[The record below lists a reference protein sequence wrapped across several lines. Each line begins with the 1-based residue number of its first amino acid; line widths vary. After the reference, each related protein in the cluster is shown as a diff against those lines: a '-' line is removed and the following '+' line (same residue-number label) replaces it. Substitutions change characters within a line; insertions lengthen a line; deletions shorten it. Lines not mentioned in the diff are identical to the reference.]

1 MIRESAE
8 SDEPSAMVIWSKLLL
23 SGYGIEKDAFTA
35 YKMMKSAANQG
46 YPPAIYTLGLWH
58 CQETA
63 GISKNEELGN
73 ELIEKAAFLGD
84 KSAQN
89 YIRKKDSK
97 WLDTELAYAISD
109 EDMKNT
115 MSLIL
120 PEGGENDDM
129 IPGCFFEEYGRCKE
143 KEDYIQLYKL
153 LRDKYADEST
163 NDLLYFLKQLI
174 INITG
179 YSLNTMSI
187 EEAQALEDVTGRI
200 SKLADSYEL
209 PQHYLHLKED
219 IKTLEIDIVDE
230 DVPIVM
236 RKISNGLRDKCEK
249 EVYEYIAYSKAKE
262 DAKNDGMGCIMTIA
276 ILVAIIG
283 FMFFP
288 VVAWLAIGFI
298 LLCIL
303 VQLTSKS
310 TFKKISRTNKES
322 YLLVNELLGYGYSL
336 LTDSDLDPKYSYG
349 EYNEKEVYNNSVPS
363 VLSKNT
369 IMETKNKVK
378 GE

>member
-1 MIRESAE
+1 MTQ
-8 SDEPSAMVIWSKLLL
+8 V
-23 SGYGIEKDAFTA
+23 
-35 YKMMKSAANQG
+35 
-46 YPPAIYTLGLWH
+46 
-58 CQETA
+58 
-63 GISKNEELGN
+63 
-73 ELIEKAAFLGD
+73 
-84 KSAQN
+84 
-89 YIRKKDSK
+89 
-97 WLDTELAYAISD
+97 
-109 EDMKNT
+109 
-115 MSLIL
+115 
-120 PEGGENDDM
+120 
-129 IPGCFFEEYGRCKE
+129 
-143 KEDYIQLYKL
+143 
-153 LRDKYADEST
+153 
-163 NDLLYFLKQLI
+163 
-174 INITG
+174 
-179 YSLNTMSI
+179 
-187 EEAQALEDVTGRI
+187 
-200 SKLADSYEL
+200 
-209 PQHYLHLKED
+209 QHYLHLKED